1 MSQGIGC
8 SALVIDPIGG
18 TPIGYCF
25 GNKFTIVS
33 NDFLKFVAQLIFH
46 SVVPSMKGGGCI
58 QFELKRKTSNIAGV
72 IIDDIHGV
80 KMTGFRSKRHGATK
94 VYVDMF

>member
-1 MSQGIGC
+1 M
-8 SALVIDPIGG
+8 VIDPIGG

-46 SVVPSMKGGGCI
+46 SVVPFMKGSGCI
-58 QFELKRKTSNIAGV
+58 QFELKRKTPNIAGV
-72 IIDDIHGV
+72 IIDNIHRV
-80 KMTGFRSKRHGATK
+80 KMTSFRSRRHRAAK
-94 VYVDMF
+94 VYVDVF

>member
-8 SALVIDPIGG
+8 CALVIDPIGE

-25 GNKFTIVS
+25 GNKFTIVG
-33 NDFLKFVAQLIFH
+33 NDFLKCMAQLILH
-46 SVVPSMKGGGCI
+46 SVVPSIKGGGCI

-80 KMTGFRSKRHGATK
+80 KMTSVRSKRHGATK
-94 VYVDMF
+94 VYVDVF